1 MSKPSRLTRLHA
13 LAVTVLVLSLLPTP
27 TSRASAPPPS
37 PVVLASA
44 SPLRWKRSWNSGW
57 ERRAWPG
64 SDVPG
69 GRKSPTF
76 VGLFSR
82 ASRRSFA
89 LLRGD
94 CGHTAFPLTQG
105 GGQHRS
111 QTIHHR
117 RARRLL
123 FKETLAE
130 STCAWPANP

>member
-44 SPLRWKRSWNSGW
+44 SPSVGNWNSGW

-64 SDVPG
+64 SDVPAG
-69 GRKSPTF
+69 EKSPTF

-94 CGHTAFPLTQG
+94 CGHTAFLLTQG

>member
-37 PVVLASA
+37 PGRPGISLTP
-44 SPLRWKRSWNSGW
+44 PLETGTAGGSVALGLVATS
-57 ERRAWPG
+57 RAG
-64 SDVPG
+64 E
-69 GRKSPTF
+69 KSPTF

-117 RARRLL
+117 RARRRLL